1 VRLARFAGSKRS
13 QLPRS
18 VYQALVDVLTL
29 AARDY
34 EARHTSFS
42 STMAGVRGVF
52 DEVLHPV
59 VKVRGHAQL
68 ACSSCHNVHVILFH
82 WASQAVPRSNRYT
95 HPYGA
100 CLCYKMSALPR
111 LFRVRRTVPTASGSV
126 PGTAAVS
133 LALVVVMA

>member
-1 VRLARFAGSKRS
+1 MRLARFAGSKRS

-68 ACSSCHNVHVILFH
+68 VCSSSHNFFFWSTHRVYYLGPIVGHRHNHGVQKL
-82 WASQAVPRSNRYT
+82 ASIAAQYWQK
-95 HPYGA
+95 HPHPTLSGA
-100 CLCYKMSALPR
+100 
-111 LFRVRRTVPTASGSV
+111 RRGV
-126 PGTAAVS
+126 VS
-133 LALVVVMA
+133 PC